1 MLTSHAKGSWSAL
14 ARAACI
20 SALLLL
26 VTDAAMA
33 ATAGP
38 ATPAPAPNDARIVRW
53 TFRDLGVAAPI
64 DMRGT
69 EAGTDIPV
77 GIRADEVVTAARLR
91 LHVTHSPALLPDLS
105 HLRIRLNGQTL
116 AALPLL
122 RTEAGHE
129 VIHEVVLDPNYF
141 TGYNHLHLDLIGH
154 YTLEC
159 EDPQHSSVWA
169 TISDLS
175 ELELELRPLEL
186 RNDLALLPAPFLD
199 RHDNHKLVLP
209 VVLPQSPSRAIA
221 RSAGIIASWFGVQAD
236 YRSARFPV
244 SLNELPAANA
254 LVFATNDH
262 QPAGLNLPPV
272 NAPTLSMIDHP
283 AGRHLKLLVFMGRDE
298 AELQKAVEGFVSG
311 QAVLTGASV
320 TLANISLTRRAAYDA
335 PRWLTTDRLVRFGE
349 LIDDPRDLEAF
360 GHVPAP
366 LRLRV
371 HMPPD
376 LLIWNQPGVPID
388 LRYRFT
394 PPPENDASSL
404 TVSINGELVR
414 VFRLRPN
421 EGPGGLGHLVIPTIL
436 SSARQD
442 AESFL
447 LPAFRIGGDNTVDFQ
462 FALDMHY
469 QGACRVMPRDTVR
482 ESIDPDSTLDLR
494 AFHHYAA
501 LPDLTLFANA
511 GFPFSRYADLAETAF
526 VLPEPMT
533 AAGLEQLYFVLGR
546 IGRQTGITASHFHL
560 LDTTEALKAQ
570 DMDLIVLGG
579 AASNKLLSDWRKD
592 ASLVL
597 GESDRRFTDFGPVPQ
612 FVVDPLRFD
621 AKPTAESEVTVS
633 GRGSIGALLGF
644 ESPIT
649 SGRSVVALIGSDA
662 AGVAAVTD
670 ALDDSARVASIH
682 GDLVLVRAGELRSY
696 ESGQVYYVGTLS
708 WWTRVWFHLSHHPL
722 LLTFA
727 ALAIALTIAVWVF
740 SLLQRRAARRLD
752 GQAR

>member
-1 MLTSHAKGSWSAL
+1 MSHAKRSWLGL
-14 ARAACI
+14 ARAAYM

-26 VTDAAMA
+26 VANAALAVTVASA
-33 ATAGP
+33 A
-38 ATPAPAPNDARIVRW
+38 PAPAPGDARIVRW
-53 TFRDLGVAAPI
+53 TFRDLGAAGPF

-69 EAGTDIPV
+69 EAGADIPV

-91 LHVTHSPALLPDLS
+91 LRVTHSPALLPDLS

-122 RTEAGHE
+122 HADAGHE
-129 VIHEVVLDPNYF
+129 VIHEVVLDPHYF

-199 RHDNHKLVLP
+199 QHDNQRLILP
-209 VVLPQSPSRAIA
+209 IVLPQSPSRAII
-221 RSAGIIASWFGVQAD
+221 RSAGIVASWFGVQAD

-244 SLNELPAANA
+244 SLNELPAAHA
-254 LVFATNDH
+254 LVFATNVH
-262 QPAGLNLPPV
+262 QPAGLNLAQV
-272 NAPTLSMIDHP
+272 NAPTLSMIDNP
-283 AGRHLKLLVFMGRDE
+283 ANRHLKLLVFMGRDD

-311 QAVLTGASV
+311 QAVLSGASV
-320 TLANISLTRRAAYDA
+320 TVANINLARRAAYDA
-335 PRWLTTDRLVRFGE
+335 PRWMTTERLVRFGE
-349 LIDDPRDLEAF
+349 LLDDPRDLEAF

-371 HMPPD
+371 RMPPD

-394 PPPENDASSL
+394 PPPENDASTL

-414 VFRLRPN
+414 AFRLRAS
-421 EGPGGLGHLVIPTIL
+421 EGPGGLGHLVIPTVM

-447 LPAFRIGGDNTVDFQ
+447 LPAFRVGPDNTVDFQ
-462 FALDMHY
+462 FTLDMHY
-469 QGACRVMPRDTVR
+469 QGACRAMPRDTVR
-482 ESIDPDSTLDLR
+482 ASIDPDSTLDLR

-511 GFPFSRYADLAETAF
+511 GFPFSRYADLAETGF
-526 VLPEPMT
+526 VLPEPVT
-533 AAGLEQLYFVLGR
+533 TAGLEQLYFVLGR
-546 IGRQTGITASHFHL
+546 IGRQTGVTAGHFQL
-560 LDTTEALKAQ
+560 LDTAEALKAQ
-570 DMDLIVLGG
+570 GLDLIVLGG
-579 AASNKLLSDWRKD
+579 AATNKLLSDWHKD
-592 ASLVL
+592 ATLVL
-597 GESDRRFTDFGPVPQ
+597 GESDRRFINFGPVPR
-612 FVVDPLRFD
+612 FAVDPLRFD
-621 AKPTAESEVTVS
+621 ARPTAESEVTVT
-633 GRGSIGALLGF
+633 GPGSIGALLGF

-649 SGRSVVALIGSDA
+649 SGRSVVALIGSDS
-662 AGVAAVTD
+662 AGVSAVTD
-670 ALDDSARVASIH
+670 ALDDPARLSSMH
-682 GDLVLVRAGELRSY
+682 GDLVLVRAGEVRSY
-696 ESGQVYYVGTLS
+696 ESDQVYYVGTLS
-708 WWTRVWFHLSHHPL
+708 WWTLAWFHLSRHPL
-722 LLTFA
+722 LLTVA
-727 ALAIALTIAVWVF
+727 ALIIALTFAVWILA
-740 SLLQRRAARRLD
+740 SLQRRAARRLA

>member
-1 MLTSHAKGSWSAL
+1 M
-14 ARAACI
+14 

-26 VTDAAMA
+26 VAGAAPAAAPA
-33 ATAGP
+33 ATAMPPGP
-38 ATPAPAPNDARIVRW
+38 GDAHIVRW
-53 TFRDLGVAAPI
+53 TFRDLGAAAPF
-64 DMRGT
+64 DLRGT
-69 EAGTDIPV
+69 EASVDIPV

-91 LHVTHSPALLPDLS
+91 LHVTHSPALLQDLS
-105 HLRIRLNGQTL
+105 HLRIRLNGQTV
-116 AALPLL
+116 AAVPLL
-122 RTEAGHE
+122 RTDAGHE
-129 VIHEVVLDPNYF
+129 VIHEVVLDPHFF
-141 TGYNHLHLDLIGH
+141 TDYNHLHVDLIGH
-154 YTLEC
+154 YTVEC

-199 RHDNHKLVLP
+199 RHDNRKLVLP
-209 VVLPQSPSRAIA
+209 FVLPQSPSRALE
-221 RSAGIIASWFGVQAD
+221 RSAGIVASWFGVQAD

-244 SLNELPAANA
+244 SLDELPVAHAV
-254 LVFATNDH
+254 VFATNDH
-262 QPAGLNLPPV
+262 QPSGLNLPPV

-283 AGRHLKLLVFMGRDE
+283 ADRHLKLLVFMGRDD

-311 QAVLTGASV
+311 EPVLTGPSV
-320 TLANISLTRRAAYDA
+320 TLANIKLERRRAYDA

-349 LIDDPRDLEAF
+349 LLDDPRDLEAF

-394 PPPENDASSL
+394 PPPENDASTL

-414 VFRLRPN
+414 AFRLRPN
-421 EGPGGLGHLVIPTIL
+421 DGPGGLGHLVIPTIM

-447 LPAFRIGGDNTVDFQ
+447 LPAFRIGGDNAIDFQ

-469 QGACRVMPRDTVR
+469 QGSCRVMPRDTVR
-482 ESIDPDSTLDLR
+482 TSIDPDSTLDLR
-494 AFHHYAA
+494 DFHHYAA
-501 LPDLTLFANA
+501 LPNLTLFANA
-511 GFPFSRYADLAETAF
+511 GYPFSRYADLAETAF
-526 VLPEPMT
+526 VLPEPVT
-533 AAGLEQLYFVLGR
+533 TAGLEQLYFVLGR
-546 IGRQTGITASHFHL
+546 IGRQTGVTASQFKL
-560 LDTTEALKAQ
+560 LNTAEAMQAR

-579 AASNKLLSDWRKD
+579 AASNKLLADWHRD

-597 GESDRRFTDFGPVPQ
+597 GDADRRFIDFGPLPR

-621 AKPTAESEVTVS
+621 ARPAAASDVTVT
-633 GRGSIGALLGF
+633 GHGSIGALLGF

-670 ALDDSARVASIH
+670 ALEDSGRVSSMR

-696 ESGQVYYVGTLS
+696 ESDQVYYVGTLP
-708 WWTRVWFHLSHHPL
+708 WWTRIWFHLSHHPL
-722 LLTFA
+722 LLTLA
-727 ALAIALTIAVWVF
+727 ALAVALTVAVWIF